1 MKKRIKDLE
10 DFALLDPTFFIA
22 LKGANTCFADFTYQ
36 TMGMGYYAHS
46 AEKYVTNVT
55 QELYEK
61 APTDAKTYLTNILT
75 AKYGD
80 NWKRLKEALIDSVYD
95 PIENYLMN
103 EKNIKDET
111 TTTFGK
117 KVDDDDTI
125 TFGKV
130 VDDDDSITF
139 GKKIDDD
146 NTLTKTGKEKT
157 QHEITKDD
165 VTATP
170 GVTTTTEGD
179 VYGYNSSTS
188 VPSDKRVERK
198 SGKDIQEHELSE
210 SDELSFTNRADTNE
224 RDYQESG
231 TEGHEKDYRESGTE
245 GHQKDYQES
254 GTEKVK
260 HDYEFERRG
269 NIGVTTSQQMLQSEI
284 ELRKWSF
291 LESVYSDIDKI
302 LTLQT
307 Y

>member
-22 LKGANTCFADFTYQ
+22 LKAANTCFTDFTYQ

-55 QELYEK
+55 QELYDK

-111 TTTFGK
+111 ITTFGK

-125 TFGKV
+125 TFGKI

-146 NTLTKTGKEKT
+146 NTLTKAGKEKT
-157 QHEITKDD
+157 EHEVTKDD
-165 VTATP
+165 VTLTP

-179 VYGYNSSTS
+179 VYGYNSSTA

-198 SGKDIQEHELSE
+198 SGEDVQEHELSE
-210 SDELSFTNRADTNE
+210 SNELSFTNRTDTNE
-224 RDYQESG
+224 RDYE
-231 TEGHEKDYRESGTE
+231 ESGTE
-245 GHQKDYQES
+245 GHQKDYKESGTEGHSKDYQES

-291 LESVYSDIDKI
+291 LESVYSDIDKV